1 MLLQGQF
8 LRQRPRLRPT
18 VETCKRLALKD
29 VRPLVKPGDETATLL
44 DGTTLALR
52 WAEVRGCYGDR
63 PGRALLLV
71 CPGCSRS
78 SRVLHRPPAGPWGCW
93 SCTPV
98 SPRSHRRPGAR
109 PGRPKPPEWQIQKV
123 EQHQLRCVRLLGLKN
138 WPPDQLFWTARDV
151 LAMPRRPGAPRI
163 SELRASALAMRLD
176 VLDRLRIAAFA
187 KASDG
192 LMKSLGLPPSS
203 VITSWPSWSRGTGPL
218 PRSWPPLLGLCA
230 AAPGIPGPVAEK
242 YRRSCRPLPRPPL
255 RWPLAAV
262 VSIPWA
268 AGPPPPGR
276 GHSKGFGRAPAELLT
291 A

>member
-78 SRVLHRPPAGPWGCW
+78 SRVLYRPPAGAWGCW

-109 PGRPKPPEWQIQKV
+109 PGRPKPPEWQRQKV
-123 EQHQLRCVRLLGLKN
+123 MQHQLRCVRLLGLKN

-151 LAMPRRPGAPRI
+151 LAMPRRPDAPRI

-176 VLDRLRIAAFA
+176 VLDRLRMAAIA

-192 LMKSLGLPPSS
+192 LMKSLGLPPVLSDDELAKLEPRYWTTAQILAATAWA
-203 VITSWPSWSRGTGPL
+203 VRRGPGDPRTRRRKTSEKL
-218 PRSWPPLLGLCA
+218 PPAA
-230 AAPGIPGPVAEK
+230 AAPVALATGGRGVDSMGCRPPTTRPRPSEGLRPGP
-242 YRRSCRPLPRPPL
+242 C
-255 RWPLAAV
+255 
-262 VSIPWA
+262 
-268 AGPPPPGR
+268 
-276 GHSKGFGRAPAELLT
+276 
-291 A
+291 

>member
-78 SRVLHRPPAGPWGCW
+78 SRVLYRPPAGAWGCW

-109 PGRPKPPEWQIQKV
+109 PGRPKPPEWQRQKV
-123 EQHQLRCVRLLGLKN
+123 MQQQLRCVRLLGLKN
-138 WPPDQLFWTARDV
+138 WPPDQLLWTARDV
-151 LAMPRRPGAPRI
+151 LAMPRRPDAPRI

-176 VLDRLRIAAFA
+176 VLDRLRMAAIA

-192 LMKSLGLPPSS
+192 LMKSLGLPPVLSDDELAQLEPQYWTTAQILAATAWA
-203 VITSWPSWSRGTGPL
+203 VRRGPRDPRTRRRKISEKL
-218 PRSWPPLLGLCA
+218 PPAA
-230 AAPGIPGPVAEK
+230 AAPVALATGGRGVDSMVITAPRPRPSEGLRPGP
-242 YRRSCRPLPRPPL
+242 
-255 RWPLAAV
+255 
-262 VSIPWA
+262 
-268 AGPPPPGR
+268 G
-276 GHSKGFGRAPAELLT
+276 
-291 A
+291 